1 VDSWQTSFL
10 DIPQWLQSNGN
21 LTPAKF
27 LEREQQKDGFPSW
40 LSGKEMS
47 ETLTHPNTK
56 DEWIASMRDSLVKIL
71 ASLEN
76 KPVLVKEPALG
87 FTEKSCELL
96 GQLDPNT
103 YSWKMSPQLKVTV
116 LNKLSKTWPSWG
128 MTVDGCAYEHPM
140 SGRRMRETDGFV
152 LDSTPTAT
160 MPIESENPS
169 SRIFL
174 LKSGRPRKMSKN
186 GTSGS
191 LNWAQLILH
200 KGFLPTP
207 MLCEYYM
214 GFPIFFTDIKPSE
227 MVKSR
232 SKSRQ
237 LLPYWLRSSNADT

>member
-1 VDSWQTSFL
+1 MDSWQTSSL
-10 DIPQWLQSNGN
+10 DIPPWLRSNGN
-21 LTPAKF
+21 PTPVEFSEK
-27 LEREQQKDGFPSW
+27 EQQKDGFPSW

-47 ETLTHPNTK
+47 ETLIRPNTK

-76 KPVLVKEPALG
+76 KPVLGKEPARG
-87 FTEKSCELL
+87 FIEKSCVLL
-96 GQLDPNT
+96 AQLDPDT
-103 YSWKMSPQLKVTV
+103 SSWKMSPQLKATV
-116 LNKLSKTWPSWG
+116 LSKLSKTWPSWG

-140 SGRRMRETDGFV
+140 SGHHMRETDGSV

-191 LNWAQLILH
+191 LNWAQLMLH

-214 GFPIFFTDIKPSE
+214 GFPISFTGIKPSGT
-227 MVKSR
+227 VKSR

-237 LLPYWLRSSNADT
+237 HLPSWLQSK